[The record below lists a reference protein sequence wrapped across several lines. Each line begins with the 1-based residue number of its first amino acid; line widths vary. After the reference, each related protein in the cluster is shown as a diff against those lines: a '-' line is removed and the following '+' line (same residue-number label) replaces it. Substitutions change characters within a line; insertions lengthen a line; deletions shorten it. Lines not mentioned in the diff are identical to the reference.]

1 MSRMRQQRS
10 GSVPPTS
17 GSVGGF
23 TSCAHAWNHPQ
34 GQRKADAWIGNERV
48 SAERNDLER
57 SEAGFD
63 KKEWLRQI
71 LLGGHEPMQGWGEK
85 SMSSPATRCALRKPL
100 PATFRRLTYCSRR
113 RRSDGGVHEYCCRIR
128 TRHQSEL
135 CRDGEVIRTFLGC
148 THT

>member
-1 MSRMRQQRS
+1 MRIILRRARWEGTHLARMHRMASRR
-10 GSVPPTS
+10 VK
-17 GSVGGF
+17 GG
-23 TSCAHAWNHPQ
+23 CD
-34 GQRKADAWIGNERV
+34 RKWIGNQCF

-63 KKEWLRQI
+63 KREWLRQI